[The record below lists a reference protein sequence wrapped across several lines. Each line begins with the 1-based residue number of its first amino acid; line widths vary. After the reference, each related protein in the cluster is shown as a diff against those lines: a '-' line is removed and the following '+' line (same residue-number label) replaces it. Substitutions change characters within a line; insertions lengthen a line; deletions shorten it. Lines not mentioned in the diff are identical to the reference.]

1 MRLKAFDVV
10 SHFIL
15 FTKLEHGGLK
25 GNIKNWLV
33 NYHTN
38 RQQFV
43 QIGKSQSKF
52 CKMDCGVPQGSILG
66 PLLYLL
72 YVNDIA
78 QRTESHILSF
88 ADDTTLFLS
97 DSELRLL
104 LEKENNRANKLFN
117 WFCAKRLS
125 LNPPPK
131 KKI

>member
-1 MRLKAFDVV
+1 M
-10 SHFIL
+10 
-15 FTKLEHGGLK
+15 EHCGLS

-33 NYHTN
+33 NYLTYRH
-38 RQQFV
+38 QFL
-43 QIGKSQSKF
+43 QNGTSRSNL
-52 CKMDCGVPQGSILG
+52 CKMDCGIPHGSILG

-104 LEKENNRANKLFN
+104 LEKENNKANKLFN

-125 LNPPPK
+125 LNPPPPK